1 MILLIWSAL
10 VIVKMLVLSIVIVI
24 IVDLWDEVAKMI
36 VLLLNRLRRGV
47 QGIVKRLMEVL
58 LLL

>member
-1 MILLIWSAL
+1 
-10 VIVKMLVLSIVIVI
+10 MLVLSIVIVI